1 MGCLKAIPVSN
12 TSFFENR
19 EIARQ
24 RFRVVLP
31 DWVRCKTAVSPMS
44 QMGHQR
50 QIADVRHES
59 GSPPIAPEL
68 RIAAATDWR
77 RTWRDAHPFRGL

>member
-1 MGCLKAIPVSN
+1 M
-12 TSFFENR
+12 
-19 EIARQ
+19 
-24 RFRVVLP
+24 
-31 DWVRCKTAVSPMS
+31 SPL
-44 QMGHQR
+44 GHQR
-50 QIADVRHES
+50 QIDDVRHES